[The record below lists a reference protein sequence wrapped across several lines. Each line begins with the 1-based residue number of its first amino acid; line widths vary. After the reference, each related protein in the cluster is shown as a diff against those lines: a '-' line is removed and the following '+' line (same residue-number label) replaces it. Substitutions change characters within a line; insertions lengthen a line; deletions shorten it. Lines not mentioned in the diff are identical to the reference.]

1 MRAHSLKALERIQAT
16 NQTKRNLRGHHMN
29 IDDIEEVYTREEII
43 DSEIGIGA
51 ETEVNEEKK
60 DDKMDV
66 QVSAVGLGGQD
77 HGILD

>member
-1 MRAHSLKALERIQAT
+1 
-16 NQTKRNLRGHHMN
+16 MN

-51 ETEVNEEKK
+51 ETEVNEEKE